1 MPSSDLQQA
10 SYLKQMIGT
19 FENILFHNRHYV
31 IGLFIALS
39 LSLAWF
45 ASKLEIDAGFTKL
58 IPIEHP
64 YMSTY
69 LEYRDDFGSADRV
82 IIAVMVKQGDMFTKG
97 FIDTLNEVT
106 DFVFF
111 LPGVDRTQ
119 VYSILTP
126 NVRFLEIVEEGIRAG
141 NVLPESFQPDEV
153 GFEQLRKNILKS
165 DIVGRLVATG
175 FTGAIVSAR
184 LQEFNPE
191 TGIKL
196 NYIDVANRLEQLR
209 MDINAQSEGLY
220 NIHIIGFAK
229 VVGDIAGAAT
239 EIVLFFLIAL
249 AVVGLSA
256 VLYMKSLQLA
266 AVLVMCSLLAVIWQ
280 LGIISALG
288 YGIDPM
294 SMLIPFLVFA
304 IAMSHGVQVTNAT
317 RMEAVDGDNR
327 LMVARSGFQRV
338 IGPGMSALISD
349 IVGFAVIALID
360 VQVIKEIAVAA
371 SIGVAG
377 IILTNLCLLP
387 VLLSYLDL
395 SNRKAREGRSLEG
408 TNSKRF
414 WLVISKVTQ
423 IKVAFM
429 VIAVTTVLAAGGVWY
444 GSKVRIGDQQIG
456 VPELRPDSQYNLD
469 LLAITDNF
477 HIGVDVLT
485 VIAET
490 RPDACVNYEVM
501 KLIDNFEWKMK
512 NVQGVQ
518 SVSGLAG
525 TIRQLSAAWSEGD
538 PKWRTLPR
546 NHYRL
551 VQSVAPVPTSSGLLN
566 ADCSVMAVHIYTTDH
581 SADTIERIVGAVK
594 QFNLENT
601 TSLITF
607 SLAAGNVGVMAA
619 TNEEVKN
626 SQFKLLGFVYMA
638 VIAICLLTFRS
649 LTWTLCVVIPLMIAS
664 LLTYGLMAILQ
675 IGLKI
680 STLPVIALGC
690 GIGVDYGI
698 YIFSRI
704 RYYIAQGLDFSDAY
718 LKTLTTVGSGVM
730 FTGLTLAVS
739 VATWFFSS
747 LQFQTDMGII
757 LMFMFVVNMIGAI
770 VLLPALGTFISQIK
784 RRLKGSN
791 HE

>member
-1 MPSSDLQQA
+1 M
-10 SYLKQMIGT
+10 
-19 FENILFHNRHYV
+19 ENILFLKRRCV
-31 IGLFIALS
+31 IVLFMILS
-39 LSLAWF
+39 LSLGWF
-45 ASKLEIDAGFTKL
+45 ASKIEIDAGFTKL

-64 YMSTY
+64 YMSTF
-69 LEYRDDFGSADRV
+69 LEYRDDFGSANRV
-82 IIAVMVKQGDMFTKG
+82 IIAVMTKQDDMFTEG
-97 FIDTLNEVT
+97 FIDALDEIT

-126 NVRFLEIVEEGIRAG
+126 NVRFLEIVEDGIRAG
-141 NVLPESFQPDEV
+141 NVLPEGFQPDED
-153 GFEQLRKNILKS
+153 GFEQLRNNILKS

-191 TGIKL
+191 TGEKL
-196 NYIDVANRLEQLR
+196 DYIDVADRLEQLR
-209 MDINAQSEGLY
+209 TDINARSEGLY
-220 NIHIIGFAK
+220 SMHIIGFAK
-229 VVGDIAGAAT
+229 VVGDIADGAT
-239 EIVLFFLIAL
+239 EIVVFFLIAL

-256 VLYMKSLQLA
+256 MLYMKSLQLA
-266 AVLVMCSLLAVIWQ
+266 TVLVTCSLLAVIWQ
-280 LGIISALG
+280 LGVISALG

-294 SMLIPFLVFA
+294 SMLIPFLIFA
-304 IAMSHGVQVTNAT
+304 IAMSHGVQVINAT
-317 RMEAVDGDNR
+317 RIEAVDGDSR

-338 IGPGMSALISD
+338 VGPGMSALVSD
-349 IVGFAVIALID
+349 IVGFSAIALID
-360 VQVIKEIAVAA
+360 VQVIREIAVAA

-395 SNRKAREGRSLEG
+395 GKAETGVIRSRAG
-408 TNSKRF
+408 GNSKRF
-414 WLVISKVTQ
+414 WLAISRVTQ
-423 IKVAFM
+423 ARVAIL
-429 VIAVTTVLAAGGVWY
+429 VITIAAVLVAGGVWY
-444 GSKVRIGDQQIG
+444 GPKVRIGDQQDG

-469 LLAITDNF
+469 LLAITGNF

-490 RPDACVNYEVM
+490 SPDACVDYEVM
-501 KLIDNFEWKMK
+501 KVLDDFEWKMK
-512 NVQGVQ
+512 NVEGVQ

-525 TIRQLSAAWSEGD
+525 TTRQLSAAWSEGD

-551 VQSVAPVPTSSGLLN
+551 AQSVAPVPTSSSLLN

-581 SADTIERIVGAVK
+581 TADTIGRIVEAVNR
-594 QFNLENT
+594 FSLEHAA
-601 TSLITF
+601 SPITF
-607 SLAAGNVGVMAA
+607 RLAAGNIGVMAA
-619 TNEEVKN
+619 TNEEVES
-626 SQFKLLGFVYMA
+626 SQFRLLGLVYMA
-638 VIAICLLTFRS
+638 VIAICLLKFRS
-649 LTWTLCVVIPLMIAS
+649 LASTMCVVVPLAIAS
-664 LLTYGLMAILQ
+664 LLTYGLMAILE

-704 RYYIAQGLDFSDAY
+704 RYYSAQGLDFREAY

-747 LQFQTDMGII
+747 LQFQADMGVI

-770 VLLPALGTFISQIK
+770 VLLPALGACISRMK
-784 RRLKGSN
+784 HRSGSSFMIG
-791 HE
+791 